1 VALLFVCHPLQTQ
14 AVTYLIQRFVPLATF
29 FYLAAL
35 VLYVLFRRASSPV
48 SLFLTYALSLTA
60 AVLAMESKEIAFTLP
75 LMIIL
80 VEFMFFGGAI
90 AARCFRLL
98 PFILTMAIIPLKLM
112 HLQSQVKSDKTESLS
127 AAMNLVNFGGIS
139 TWDYLMTQFGVI
151 TTYIRLLLLPIG
163 QNLDY
168 DYPLQQ
174 VFLKPDVLFP
184 LALLLIIVG
193 TGLYLLTRSKENPL
207 NKIVA
212 FGIFWFFIT
221 LSVESSIVPIED
233 LIFEH
238 RAYLPSI
245 GFFSAVLAG
254 GALIFNRFSMGSM
267 TRTGFV
273 IIPLGAI
280 VLGLSAA
287 TIARNRVWQDEV
299 HFWEDAA
306 GKSPDKPRVH
316 VGLGEALI
324 RKTNI
329 DTVNDTVLAGK
340 MLMKEGSDKNI
351 QAAVNAYNEAI
362 RLGPDLWV
370 VYLKLAEALMLQK
383 KYGEALTSVSTALR
397 LQPKSSKPNVT
408 RGEIFEAK
416 GEIDL
421 ARQEYHAAVKKEPL
435 ARYPHMKLADMYAN
449 EGNYQAARK
458 ELEFLLRVYP
468 DKFVRSK
475 LLKLKDK

>member
-1 VALLFVCHPLQTQ
+1 
-14 AVTYLIQRFVPLATF
+14 
-29 FYLAAL
+29 
-35 VLYVLFRRASSPV
+35 
-48 SLFLTYALSLTA
+48 
-60 AVLAMESKEIAFTLP
+60 
-75 LMIIL
+75 
-80 VEFMFFGGAI
+80 
-90 AARCFRLL
+90 
-98 PFILTMAIIPLKLM
+98 
-112 HLQSQVKSDKTESLS
+112 
-127 AAMNLVNFGGIS
+127 
-139 TWDYLMTQFGVI
+139 
-151 TTYIRLLLLPIG
+151 
-163 QNLDY
+163 
-168 DYPLQQ
+168 
-174 VFLKPDVLFP
+174 
-184 LALLLIIVG
+184 
-193 TGLYLLTRSKENPL
+193 
-207 NKIVA
+207 
-212 FGIFWFFIT
+212 
-221 LSVESSIVPIED
+221 
-233 LIFEH
+233 
-238 RAYLPSI
+238 
-245 GFFSAVLAG
+245 
-254 GALIFNRFSMGSM
+254 
-267 TRTGFV
+267 
-273 IIPLGAI
+273 
-280 VLGLSAA
+280 
-287 TIARNRVWQDEV
+287 
-299 HFWEDAA
+299 
-306 GKSPDKPRVH
+306 
-316 VGLGEALI
+316 LGEALI